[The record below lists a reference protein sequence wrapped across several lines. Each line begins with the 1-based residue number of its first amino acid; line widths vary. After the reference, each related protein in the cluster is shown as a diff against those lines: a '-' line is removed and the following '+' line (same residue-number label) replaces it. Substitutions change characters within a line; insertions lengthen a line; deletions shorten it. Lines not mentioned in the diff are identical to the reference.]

1 MGLGP
6 RMALKRVSWMRNE
19 SIVLFPFL
27 YIPEY
32 IFRVEVVEYIDVI
45 PRNVGG
51 TRGTS
56 TRGTEK
62 LRYIESDRR
71 NMRLYLDLILSYL
84 CIEYI
89 NPRLPK
95 TP

>member
-1 MGLGP
+1 MSPFYFLVYIYSG
-6 RMALKRVSWMRNE
+6 VE
-19 SIVLFPFL
+19 IVGCIKCPT
-27 YIPEY
+27 PEY
-32 IFRVEVVEYIDVI
+32 IKE
-45 PRNVGG
+45 G
-51 TRGTS
+51 RGASS

-71 NMRLYLDLILSYL
+71 NMRLYLDLDLIMS
-84 CIEYI
+84 IQVKYI